1 MTRILF
7 IALLF
12 FSSMALRAQADAIN
26 PGEPGF
32 REKYSD
38 FNFQGHFAAK
48 IAKDAT
54 NNYFLLDFSKLPSRF
69 ERVYFMN
76 LCFGYYKII
85 NIDPVVTMDKVFFMA
100 NQTYETDELLKL
112 FGDLKDKA
120 VNTAAAWAGEEKT
133 KWLKVNDKYK

>member
-1 MTRILF
+1 
-7 IALLF
+7 
-12 FSSMALRAQADAIN
+12 
-26 PGEPGF
+26 
-32 REKYSD
+32 
-38 FNFQGHFAAK
+38 
-48 IAKDAT
+48 
-54 NNYFLLDFSKLPSRF
+54 
-69 ERVYFMN
+69 MN
-76 LCFGYYKII
+76 LCFGDYKII